1 MIRLLVLRMT
11 FIYPQLARFGFSHL
25 RVSHEVFNDPRS
37 HSQRRFTRS
46 AAHAA
51 WRGPIGPG
59 RLAVLIARAKI
70 LHFQADVS
78 KVDDLG

>member
-1 MIRLLVLRMT
+1 MT

-25 RVSHEVFNDPRS
+25 GVTPSTVFNDPRS